1 MIKSKDILLGTWL
14 NYREQADSTWIEF
27 FEKFTSVGINHFF
40 IHASSK
46 ELKHLLS
53 LTKNLNINIHGW
65 VWAFN
70 RPNDKKAMK
79 NLNWYSVN
87 KKGESSYDARPYV
100 DYYQWLS
107 PFSLG
112 AKSHI
117 KNNIKKISE
126 AKGLA
131 SVHIDYV
138 RYCDVYLPSTL
149 QKKYKIE
156 QKVVLPDY
164 DYGYHKNG
172 RKQFL
177 DLYGTDPININNAK
191 MYNKWIKFRH
201 NAITK
206 IVKEL
211 KVIANNNGTK
221 LSAAVFPTPEM
232 SKKMVL
238 QDWAS
243 WNIDMVCPM
252 NYHHFYGEDI
262 DWIGKNVRLGLKNI
276 GQNCIYLSG
285 IFAGSLSPEML
296 GKAIKVSLENNASGV
311 NFFSASNLSDEHL
324 KVIKTFK

>member
-1 MIKSKDILLGTWL
+1 MMRGKDILFGTWL
-14 NYREQADSTWIEF
+14 NYREQEDSSWIEF
-27 FEKFTSVGINHFF
+27 FDKFTSAGIDHFF
-40 IHASSK
+40 IHASKK

-53 LTKNLNINIHGW
+53 LTKSLNINIHGW

-70 RPNDKKAMK
+70 RPNDTLAMQ

-107 PFSLG
+107 PFSSG
-112 AKSHI
+112 ATNHI

-126 AKGLA
+126 AKGIA

-138 RYCDVYLPSTL
+138 RYCDVFLPSTL
-149 QKKYKIE
+149 QKKYKIDQRE
-156 QKVVLPDY
+156 VLPEY

-172 RKQFL
+172 RQQFL
-177 DLYGTDPININNAK
+177 DLYGIDPINIKSEN
-191 MYNKWIKFRH
+191 MYDKWIKFRH
-201 NAITK
+201 DAITK

-243 WNIDMVCPM
+243 WNIDIVCPM

-262 DWIGKNVRLGLKNI
+262 DWIGNNVRIGLKDI
-276 GQNCIYLSG
+276 EPNCIYLSG
-285 IFAGSLSPEML
+285 IFAGSFSPKML

-311 NFFSASNLSDEHL
+311 NFFSASHLSDEHL